1 MKPWVPIAALA
12 LALSPLT
19 VIHPVHVSGLS
30 MEPALHDGER
40 VWALWA
46 WCAGRPERGELWLV
60 RGPEGMSVK
69 RAVGLPTEHIEAKAG
84 EIFIN
89 GSRLNEPYV
98 HRSDH
103 LSGAWACRGGYLMLG
118 DNRPQS
124 HDGRTWGPL
133 PKTALKSR
141 VVCFRSGSPNS

>member
-19 VIHPVHVSGLS
+19 VIHPVHISGRS
-30 MEPALHDGER
+30 MEPVLHDGEL

-60 RGPEGMSVK
+60 KGPEGMSMK
-69 RAVGLPTEHIEAKAG
+69 RAVGLPTEFIEAKEG
-84 EIFIN
+84 EVFIN

-98 HRSDH
+98 KQGDPFTGS
-103 LSGAWACRGGYLMLG
+103 WACGNGYLMLG
-118 DNRPQS
+118 DNRSQS
-124 HDGRTWGPL
+124 HDGRVWGPL
-133 PKTALKSR
+133 AKSALKSR
-141 VVCFRSGSPNS
+141 VVIF